1 MLQNITLEISLKPF
15 ANTDFLDI
23 DGVSRRVFTQ
33 WRPLC
38 HDVPCVSVLMWTAD
52 GSELLDYRGNLE
64 DPFEWAMY
72 IGGANNREGN
82 HSAID
87 PEGLGLHSRCYLY
100 RENPP
105 AATYAILRQV
115 VESLHRVGK
124 EILGQDKEIR
134 VGTTFDPGPEFAK
147 SSFKYARHNE
157 ICMGNDMGKGTMVC
171 SYATLHGDDTAYAAY
186 PNGIPEGLP
195 FGTFFGAQTQCFL
208 ADMGFDYIW
217 FSNGLGFGRETWT
230 ATGAT
235 FDGETFHTDKLEAV
249 RKDVADFWGL
259 FRQECPDYPI
269 ETRGTNMSAGI
280 DYATDGVPLR
290 DIYDGDYNLL
300 PPPNSPWAAI
310 NSDFGLELMGY
321 MSRIAGLPKDDESIR
336 HPYLFRF
343 YIHDIWW
350 ANSPWYDRY
359 NSQPHDIYLPLSIAR
374 LDGFGHVEKPTH
386 MNLLSIDNCFGD
398 LPDHCAG
405 EPTVHLR
412 KALKDAP
419 DGVAPVVWVYPFD
432 EYTAA
437 RTGEELAEMY
447 AGDWFIRG
455 AIANG
460 APVSM
465 VTSTASFCRHDLSI
479 YKESILVTPV
489 PKADS
494 AFEDAILAYG
504 KSGGK
509 VIFYGTTARAS
520 EKFQAQF
527 GLTND
532 EETTEGVLPLT
543 INGQAA
549 GEVKVSPVICG
560 GALTEISADEA
571 SVWAKA
577 GAHPLAV
584 QCGSVQWL
592 RGIVSA
598 DYRKGARAP
607 IPQDMTKFYPSEA
620 LLAQAIGRC
629 GLELRQEG
637 ARTAAMV
644 PKPSVYMLHRHNG
657 SFMFSIYSPSS
668 TVKTYARFPQGAPVL
683 DGYETVLE
691 NGYATYHFPKADH
704 RECRVFVEQ
713 ENGIVGCRELPPV
726 SAQYRRRIEVNGL
739 EDAVVRFY
747 PEAYCGGDV
756 QVLLNSHTDFYF
768 VSQSFDGSWVPEGG
782 YYEVRGVTGRLTFS
796 MPFPPDKLPPQ
807 EVPPEIY

>member
-23 DGVSRRVFTQ
+23 DGVSRQVFTQ

-52 GSELLDYRGNLE
+52 GSELLDYRGSLE

-72 IGGANNREGN
+72 VGGANNREGN

-87 PEGLGLHSRCYLY
+87 PDCLGLHSRCYLY

-105 AATYAILRQV
+105 IATYEILRQV

-124 EILGQDKEIR
+124 EVLGDDKEIR

-186 PNGIPEGLP
+186 PHGIPEGLP

-235 FDGETFHTDKLEAV
+235 FDGEAFHTEKLQEV
-249 RKDVADFWGL
+249 RGDVADFWGL
-259 FRQECPDYPI
+259 FRKECPDYPI

-321 MSRIAGLPKDDESIR
+321 MSRIAGLPKDSENIR

-374 LDGFGHVEKPTH
+374 LDAFGNVEQPTH

-398 LPDHCAG
+398 LPDHCAN
-405 EPTVHLR
+405 EPTIHLR
-412 KALKDAP
+412 KAMKDAP
-419 DGVAPVVWVYPFD
+419 DAVAPVVWVYPFD
-432 EYTAA
+432 EYTTA

-455 AIANG
+455 AIASG
-460 APVSM
+460 APISM
-465 VTSTASFCRHDLSI
+465 VTSTASFCQHDLSI

-489 PKADS
+489 PKAGS
-494 AFEDAILAYG
+494 TFEDAILAYG

-509 VIFYGTTARAS
+509 VIFYGSTARAS
-520 EKFQAQF
+520 DKFKAQF
-527 GLTND
+527 CLINSEDTA
-532 EETTEGVLPLT
+532 EGVQPLT
-543 INGQAA
+543 IDGQPA
-549 GEVKVSPVICG
+549 GEVKITSIICG
-560 GALTEISADEA
+560 GPLSESSTDEA
-571 SVWAKA
+571 FVWAKA

-584 QCGSVQWL
+584 RCGSVQWL

-607 IPQDMTKFYPSEA
+607 IPQDMTKFYQSEA
-620 LLAQAIGRC
+620 LLAGAIGKY

-637 ARTAAMV
+637 ARTATMV

-657 SFMFSIYSPSS
+657 SFMFSVYSPST
-668 TVKTYARFPQGAPVL
+668 TVKTYAKFPQGAPIL

-691 NGYATYHFPKADH
+691 NGYATYHFPKAEH

-713 ENGIVGCRELPPV
+713 ACGIVGCREIPPV
-726 SAQYRRRIEVNGL
+726 SGQYRRRVEVNGL
-739 EDAVVRFY
+739 ENAVVRFY
-747 PEAYCGGDV
+747 PETYCGEDV

-768 VSQSFDGSWVPEGG
+768 VSQPFDGNWVPEGG
-782 YYEVRGVTGRLTFS
+782 YFEVRGVMGRLTFS

-807 EVPPEIY
+807 QVPAEIY

>member
-1 MLQNITLEISLKPF
+1 MLQNITLEVSLKPF
-15 ANTDFLDI
+15 ANTDFQDI
-23 DGVSRRVFTQ
+23 DGVCRTIFTQ

-38 HDVPCVSVLMWTAD
+38 HDVPCVSVLLWTAD
-52 GSELLDYRGNLE
+52 GSELLDYRGSLD

-72 IGGANNREGN
+72 VGGANNREGN

-105 AATYAILRQV
+105 VATYAILRQV
-115 VESLHRVGK
+115 VASLHRMGK
-124 EILGQDKEIR
+124 EVLGQEKTIR

-147 SSFKYARHNE
+147 SSFKYSRHNE

-195 FGTFFGAQTQCFL
+195 FGTFFGAQTECFL
-208 ADMGFDYIW
+208 RDMDFDYIW

-235 FDGETFHTDKLEAV
+235 FDGESFHVDKLASV
-249 RKDVADFWGL
+249 RQDVADFWGL
-259 FRQECPDYPI
+259 FRRECPHYPI

-290 DIYDGDYNLL
+290 DIYNGEYNLL

-321 MSRIAGLPKDDESIR
+321 MSRIAGLPKDHESIR

-374 LDGFGHVEKPTH
+374 LDAFGNVEMPTH

-398 LPDHCAG
+398 MPDHCAN

-419 DGVAPVVWVYPFD
+419 DSIAPVVWVYPFD
-432 EYTAA
+432 EYTSATTA
-437 RTGEELAEMY
+437 EELADMY

-460 APVSM
+460 APITM
-465 VTSTASFCRHDLSI
+465 VTSTASFCEHDKALYKDSI
-479 YKESILVTPV
+479 VVTTV
-489 PKADS
+489 PKAGS
-494 AFEDAILAYG
+494 AFEKAILAYG
-504 KSGGK
+504 KAGGK
-509 VIFYGTTARAS
+509 VIFYGNTTHAS
-520 EKFQAQF
+520 PFFMDTF
-527 GLTND
+527 GLTNGT
-532 EETTEGVLPLT
+532 ETAEGILPL
-543 INGQAA
+543 IIDSKAMGD
-549 GEVKVSPVICG
+549 VKITPIICG
-560 GALTEISADEA
+560 GALSGIVQDESKA
-571 SVWAKA
+571 SVWAEA
-577 GAHPLAV
+577 GGYPLAV
-584 QCGSVQWL
+584 QVGSVQWL
-592 RGIVSA
+592 RGIVSC

-607 IPQDMTKFYPSEA
+607 IPQDMAKFYPSEA
-620 LLAQAIGRC
+620 LLSQAIGRL
-629 GLELRQEG
+629 GLEIRQEK
-637 ARTAAMV
+637 ARTT
-644 PKPSVYMLHRHNG
+644 KPSVYMLHRHNG
-657 SFMFSIYSPSS
+657 SFMFSVYSPA
-668 TVKTYARFPQGAPVL
+668 TAVKTYAKFPQGAPVL

-691 NGYATYHFPKADH
+691 NGYATYHLPKAEH

-713 ENGIVGCRELPPV
+713 DSGIVGCSERPPV
-726 SAQYRRRIEVNGL
+726 SGQYRRRIEVNGL
-739 EDAVVRFY
+739 ENAVVRFY
-747 PEAYCGGDV
+747 PESYCGEDV

-768 VSQSFDGSWVPEGG
+768 VSQPFEGNWVPEGG
-782 YYEVRGVTGRLTFS
+782 YWEVRGVTGRLTFS
-796 MPFPPDKLPPQ
+796 LPFPPEKMPPQ
-807 EVPPEIY
+807 QIPVEIY